1 MTRSTPRSTARSAAK
16 GPAGSA
22 ARVTDGQAPH
32 GPSVVPVD
40 VRRILARADAEL
52 VAAALASDPA
62 ERFVHAHLGALR
74 AAAAV
79 VALRGRTERRGRAR
93 PVWDQLADA
102 EPSLAA
108 WSVYFA
114 SGARVRAAVDA
125 GRSDVD
131 PRRADELMACAED
144 FRDEVAMLV
153 DPDAGFVRVPGPRT
167 VAS

>member
-1 MTRSTPRSTARSAAK
+1 MVSTTRSPGEQARR
-16 GPAGSA
+16 GPA
-22 ARVTDGQAPH
+22 R
-32 GPSVVPVD
+32 VPVD
-40 VRRILARADAEL
+40 VTRLLARADAEL
-52 VAAALASDPA
+52 VAATLASDPD

-79 VALRGRTERRGRAR
+79 VALRGHAERRGRAR

-114 SGARVRAAVDA
+114 GGARVRAAVDA
-125 GRSDVD
+125 GRADVD
-131 PRRADELMACAED
+131 PRRADELLACAED

-153 DPDAGFVRVPGPRT
+153 DPDAGFLRAPGPRT

>member
-1 MTRSTPRSTARSAAK
+1 MSNEAGARRAVA
-16 GPAGSA
+16 
-22 ARVTDGQAPH
+22 
-32 GPSVVPVD
+32 VPTE
-40 VRRILARADAEL
+40 VRRLLDRADAEL
-52 VAAALASDPA
+52 VAAALAQDA
-62 ERFVHAHLGALR
+62 GERFVHAHLGALR

-79 VALRGRTERRGRAR
+79 VALRARPVRRGRAR
-93 PVWDQLADA
+93 SVWDQLADA

-108 WSVYFA
+108 WSGYFA

-125 GRSDVD
+125 GRFDAVD

-153 DPDAGFVRVPGPRT
+153 DPDAGFVRLPGLRT

>member
-1 MTRSTPRSTARSAAK
+1 MV
-16 GPAGSA
+16 PA
-22 ARVTDGQAPH
+22 
-32 GPSVVPVD
+32 D
-40 VRRILARADAEL
+40 VRRLLARADAEL
-52 VAAALASDPA
+52 VAAALAGDAA
-62 ERFVHAHLGALR
+62 ERFVRAHLGALR

-79 VALRGRTERRGRAR
+79 VALRGHAERRGRAR

-114 SGARVRAAVDA
+114 GGARVRAAVDA
-125 GRSDVD
+125 GRADVD

-153 DPDAGFVRVPGPRT
+153 DPDAAFVRVPGLRT

>member
-1 MTRSTPRSTARSAAK
+1 MTNDEGAR
-16 GPAGSA
+16 GPVA
-22 ARVTDGQAPH
+22 
-32 GPSVVPVD
+32 VPAD
-40 VRRILARADAEL
+40 VHRLLARAEAEL
-52 VAAALASDPA
+52 VAASLATVPA
-62 ERFVHAHLGALR
+62 ERFLHAHLGALR

-79 VALRGRTERRGRAR
+79 VALRGRPVRRGRAR

-102 EPSLAA
+102 EPALAA

-125 GRSDVD
+125 GRFDAVEA
-131 PRRADELMACAED
+131 RRADELLACAED

-153 DPDAGFVRVPGPRT
+153 DPAAGFVRLPGLRT